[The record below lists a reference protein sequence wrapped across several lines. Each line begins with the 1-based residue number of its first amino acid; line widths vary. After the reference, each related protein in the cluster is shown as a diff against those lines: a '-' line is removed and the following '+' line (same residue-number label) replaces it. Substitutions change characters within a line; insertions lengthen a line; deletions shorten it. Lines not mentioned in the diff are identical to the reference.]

1 MKNITHFVTVLLGQN
16 KDTFL
21 VKACA
26 YILLVRSNSTMTM
39 MIRFL
44 LAAAVLT
51 TSIHGFAPPQSRQAI
66 LATTSRLRFAEEKA
80 STMPEVERP
89 DPSILLSAK
98 DDDTQKVGVAA
109 ITGTIVGG
117 TVVLVSLLTGL
128 ENTLP
133 DGWFA
138 TWRDYTWGVPLGL
151 IFTAAGV
158 SHFALKEAFESIVP
172 PRGIWGGLWD
182 VPAPGAEQLGMDY
195 AAYHTFWS
203 GIAELGGGLMLV
215 TSALHLTPIP
225 VQVPAFLLFLLISA
239 VTPANIY
246 MYTHDA
252 VMEGDNVP
260 LIPYP
265 EGHYFR
271 GAAQCVV
278 LSLFWKLAF
287 Q

>member
-1 MKNITHFVTVLLGQN
+1 MAMMMRL
-16 KDTFL
+16 
-21 VKACA
+21 
-26 YILLVRSNSTMTM
+26 YSILIV
-39 MIRFL
+39 
-44 LAAAVLT
+44 AVLT
-51 TSIHGFAPPQSRQAI
+51 ISTTHGFASPQPRH
-66 LATTSRLRFAEEKA
+66 LKMMTSRSQLHFAEKKSA
-80 STMPEVERP
+80 TMPVIERP
-89 DPSILLSAK
+89 DPSILVSAK
-98 DDDTQKVGVAA
+98 DDAAQKTSVAV
-109 ITGTIVGG
+109 ISGSIVGG
-117 TVVLVSLLTGL
+117 TILLVTLLTGF
-128 ENTLP
+128 ENILP

-138 TWRDYTWGVPLGL
+138 AWRDYTWGVPMGL

-158 SHFALKEAFESIVP
+158 SHFALKEAFQSIVP
-172 PRGIWGGLWD
+172 PQGTWGGLWNI
-182 VPAPGAEQLGMDY
+182 PAPGAEELGLDY
-195 AAYHTFWS
+195 QTYHTYWS

-225 VQVPAFLLFLLISA
+225 VQVPAFLMFLLVSA

-271 GAAQCVV
+271 AAMQCVL